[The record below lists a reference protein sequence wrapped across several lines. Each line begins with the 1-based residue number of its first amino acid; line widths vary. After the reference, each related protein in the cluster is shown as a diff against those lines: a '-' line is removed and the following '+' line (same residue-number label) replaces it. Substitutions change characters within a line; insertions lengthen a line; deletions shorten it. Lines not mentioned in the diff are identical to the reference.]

1 MTAPTSTPTLLT
13 PRLIGRVWG
22 GDRLR
27 ARAPHAAPAGPI
39 GEAWFGEADERP
51 GGVLVKLLDV
61 QERLS
66 VQVHPD
72 DQLARELHGASAL
85 GKHEAWVVLEA
96 AAGAELLLGR
106 DPKVS
111 PDQIATALSSGREIT
126 NLLAHHPVQR
136 GDVFDV
142 PTGSLHALLP
152 GLFIWEVQQPSDRTY
167 RVADW
172 GRDDPARPLHLQE
185 AIRATDATHCATRAT
200 AIDWDQPGEQS
211 LVRSTHFTARILVGP
226 WTGSAAVGPHG
237 AIATATGPAAA
248 GGLTLGPLDTAH
260 LSVGSITLNIP
271 DGSALLIAEGR

>member
-1 MTAPTSTPTLLT
+1 MTAPTSTPILLT

-27 ARAPHAAPAGPI
+27 DRAPLAAPAGPI

-61 QERLS
+61 QDRLS

-72 DQLARELHGASAL
+72 DRLARELHGASAL

-111 PDQIATALSSGREIT
+111 PVEIAAALRSGNDLT
-126 NLLAHHPVQR
+126 HLLAHHPVQR

-152 GLFIWEVQQPSDRTY
+152 GLFIWEVQQSSDRTY

-172 GRDDPARPLHLQE
+172 GRSDPARPLHLQE
-185 AIRATDATHCATRAT
+185 AIRATDATHSATRAT
-200 AIDWDQPGEQS
+200 AINWDQPGEQS
-211 LVRSTHFTARILVGP
+211 LVSSMHFTARVVVGP
-226 WTGSAAVGPHG
+226 WTASASVGPLG
-237 AIATATGPAAA
+237 AIVTATGPAVV
-248 GGLTLGPLDTAH
+248 GGLPLGPFDTAH
-260 LSVGSITLNIP
+260 LSVGSISLEIP
-271 DGSALLIAEGR
+271 QGSALLIAEGR

>member
-1 MTAPTSTPTLLT
+1 M
-13 PRLIGRVWG
+13 
-22 GDRLR
+22 
-27 ARAPHAAPAGPI
+27 
-39 GEAWFGEADERP
+39 
-51 GGVLVKLLDV
+51 
-61 QERLS
+61 
-66 VQVHPD
+66 
-72 DQLARELHGASAL
+72 
-85 GKHEAWVVLEA
+85 VLEA

-271 DGSALLIAEGR
+271 EGSALLIAEGR